1 MARAKISG
9 KKEIVAAAFAL
20 VEQEG
25 VEALSARRL
34 AASLNISNM
43 TLYNYVE
50 NIDEIKKE
58 IIAEG
63 FRQLY
68 AIAYRSLESSN
79 QNNLALDMKSA
90 SKILA
95 EDIFDF
101 GCSNKNIY
109 QLMFA
114 NSVKKFR
121 EDMELKPFY
130 SYFLQLLP
138 KMEDKEKRK
147 KIHKVLN
154 MLHFIVSQ
162 MIMDKIIGIHD
173 YSKQEFN
180 AYVDQF
186 VETMFNFD

>member
-9 KKEIVAAAFAL
+9 KKEIVSAAFDL
-20 VEQEG
+20 VDKEG

-34 AASLNISNM
+34 AAALNISNM

-68 AIAYRSLESSN
+68 ARAYRLLAGSGEDDPALN
-79 QNNLALDMKSA
+79 IQNA
-90 SKILA
+90 SKVLA
-95 EDIFDF
+95 RNIFEF
-101 GCSNKNIY
+101 GCENKNIY
-109 QLMFA
+109 QIMFT

-121 EDMELKPFY
+121 DDLELKPFY
-130 SYFLQLLP
+130 NYFSQLLP
-138 KMEDKEKRK
+138 KMPDKNQRQ
-147 KIHKVLN
+147 KIQKALN
-154 MLHFIVSQ
+154 MLDFIVSQ
-162 MIMDKIIGIHD
+162 MIMEKIIGIHD